1 MTTNPPAMVLEAN
14 FDIDQTGETL
24 EWHFARSDGDGNP
37 DEGKDAGSIKFV
49 VGEKMFV
56 RVTGGSKTPYTSF
69 KVLDCCLITQ
79 PQIVQCGKDIPTL
92 YAAPSLFVKGE
103 GHSMGASIKLAAE
116 KFEPRQ
122 VQPDPAY
129 FTITQVWGGHLKVG
143 DDRGRWELS
152 FIITVLITRAD
163 GSSYPRVFNFDPEC
177 EVGPGI

>member
-1 MTTNPPAMVLEAN
+1 MVLEAN

-37 DEGKDAGSIKFV
+37 DEGKNAGAIKFV

-56 RVTGGSKTPYTSF
+56 RVKGGSQAPYRSF
-69 KVLDCCLITQ
+69 QVLDCCLITQ
-79 PQIVQCGKDIPTL
+79 PQIIQCGKDMPTL

-103 GHSMGASIKLAAE
+103 GHSMGASIKLGAE
-116 KFEPRQ
+116 KFEPHQ
-122 VQPDPAY
+122 VQPDPGSDY
-129 FTITQVWGGHLKVG
+129 FEITQVWGGHLKVG
-143 DDRGRWELS
+143 DDHGRWELS

-163 GSSYPRVFNFDPEC
+163 GSSYARVFNFDPEC